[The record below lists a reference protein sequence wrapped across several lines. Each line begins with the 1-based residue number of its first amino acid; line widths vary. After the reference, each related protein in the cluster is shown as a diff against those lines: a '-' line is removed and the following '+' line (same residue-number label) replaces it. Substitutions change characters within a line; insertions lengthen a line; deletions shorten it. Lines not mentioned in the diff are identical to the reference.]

1 MEADSPPRPRFRRL
15 ALELPLVLVAASL
28 IIYCALRM
36 RANDGG
42 LITVADHQAAVL
54 VDFRTGR
61 LTPDVSPGTKTF
73 VPWLQ
78 RWYRLDRRPIEYV
91 MEGNEHLH
99 ENRVPRLLV
108 RGSDGTSF
116 LFERVELQYTGSR
129 SRQSRFGVSPH
140 GGPTPEFRPDEC
152 GARARRSVFESV
164 RDRPTEAGAGELRLR
179 RRRGRWTTP

>member
-116 LFERVELQYTGSR
+116 LFERVELQYALDTERLTGAAMTR
-129 SRQSRFGVSPH
+129 RFGDCS
-140 GGPTPEFRPDEC
+140 RP
-152 GARARRSVFESV
+152 GARCFFDLAPESFTARSSQFSAPAAAPDHEGV
-164 RDRPTEAGAGELRLR
+164 GAGPINT
-179 RRRGRWTTP
+179 G